1 VNIID
6 RLRALFERGR
16 ASRIIRDTSAMTFA
30 SWASTGLSF
39 LTSFVLAAILGDAGF
54 GLISIGIALVSTITQ
69 FLDIRTSESLIRF
82 VGNALARGEKREAI
96 TYFYVALT
104 ADVILMLATLAAVL
118 LLGPESAVVY
128 GEDADTV
135 RRLLGIYALT
145 IPFSTLEGTFEPML
159 TVMRR
164 FTYLSAGRVF
174 NSVVLMA
181 SLIVGAQFGLE
192 GVMWGYV
199 AASAVSFLTW
209 TIGALVEM
217 VRTFDT
223 ARGEGYLAA
232 WRQFLPFSLH
242 TSVTASLKAISG
254 NIDILVLGALASPAV
269 AGHFRVARSA
279 ALLISMPTLQA
290 SAVIYPELIEAWA
303 SQNMARARRLVT
315 QYTRVSG
322 WVSLAAYAFFLVT
335 ADWLVALFYPPDFA
349 PVGNLIRILG
359 IGVALDTM
367 FRWVRPAAMAAGKP
381 QIATFYNVAAMLLKV
396 VSVVPLVYLLG
407 AIGAALSYDLVV
419 VVTVLLM
426 VFDALPRLGLRPG
439 GSEPT
444 EVTLSTN
451 DTNATNV

>member
-1 VNIID
+1 CRARRAPGAPRAGRRAGEGRRAGPRPTVRGGAAARLPAVPRHGAARRRARLPARLRRVHHPLALDRLLRLLYLAAQAVRVHGLGAAHRRLRPALDGGGAGGRRERAARAARRPRRAGRRAAPPLCGPRARRAAGRAGPCGCAGLHLGGPRPAHSRVHPGAHRRCAVNIID

-242 TSVTASLKAISG
+242 TSV
-254 NIDILVLGALASPAV
+254 
-269 AGHFRVARSA
+269 
-279 ALLISMPTLQA
+279 
-290 SAVIYPELIEAWA
+290 
-303 SQNMARARRLVT
+303 
-315 QYTRVSG
+315 
-322 WVSLAAYAFFLVT
+322 
-335 ADWLVALFYPPDFA
+335 
-349 PVGNLIRILG
+349 
-359 IGVALDTM
+359 
-367 FRWVRPAAMAAGKP
+367 
-381 QIATFYNVAAMLLKV
+381 
-396 VSVVPLVYLLG
+396 
-407 AIGAALSYDLVV
+407 
-419 VVTVLLM
+419 
-426 VFDALPRLGLRPG
+426 
-439 GSEPT
+439 
-444 EVTLSTN
+444 
-451 DTNATNV
+451 